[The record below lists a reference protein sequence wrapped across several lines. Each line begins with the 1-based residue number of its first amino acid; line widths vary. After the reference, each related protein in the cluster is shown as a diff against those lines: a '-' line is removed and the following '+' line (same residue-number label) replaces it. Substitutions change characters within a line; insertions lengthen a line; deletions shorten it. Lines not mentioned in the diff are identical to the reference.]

1 MLKDFFSFNKNIKVI
16 LDFKHSF
23 CSNSQNRSMKK
34 LFIPLFLLILINC
47 NKSGKQQEIK
57 SDLVEIISEDKATS
71 YAADMDEPPPPPP
84 PLQEVP
90 VSGISAKAVNPPSN
104 ISTSQNNVIV
114 KKIIKNGDLDI
125 QVGDIK
131 KAHQQVNEIVK
142 NNNAYIQTERFNNTD
157 IDEKQFFTIRV
168 PHKNFDALINSFSN
182 GIGSVLSKNIASDD
196 VTEEYTDVS
205 IKLANK
211 KIYLE
216 KYRDMLRS
224 AKTTKDMLEI
234 QENIRELEDEID
246 IAEGRLRF
254 IDDRVNYSTLNL
266 MLYKEKVRS
275 SATSK
280 IGFGDRFGDSF
291 TEGWNSFVAFF
302 LGIISLWPF
311 FLLIPVIILVWKKWR
326 NRKKKE

>member
-1 MLKDFFSFNKNIKVI
+1 
-16 LDFKHSF
+16 
-23 CSNSQNRSMKK
+23 MKK
-34 LFIPLFLLILINC
+34 IILPLFCLILFNC
-47 NKSGKQQEIK
+47 NKSERQHEVKA
-57 SDLVEIISEDKATS
+57 DLVEIIEDDKAIS
-71 YAADMDEPPPPPP
+71 ASMDMMIPPPPPKE
-84 PLQEVP
+84 EVP
-90 VSGISAKAVNPPSN
+90 ISSVSAKAVNTIPNVSAP
-104 ISTSQNNVIV
+104 QNNSIA
-114 KKIIKNGDLDI
+114 KKIIKNGNLEI

-182 GIGSVLSKNIASDD
+182 GVGSVLSKNISSDD

-205 IKLANK
+205 IKLENK

-246 IAEGRLRF
+246 VSEGRLKF
-254 IDDRVNYSTLNL
+254 IDDRVNYSTLEL

-275 SATSK
+275 STTSK
-280 IGFGDRFGDSF
+280 IGFGSRLGDSV

-302 LGIISLWPF
+302 LGVISLWPF
-311 FLLIPVIILVWKKWR
+311 LLIIPLFLLIWKKLRR
-326 NRKKKE
+326 NGKKI

>member
-1 MLKDFFSFNKNIKVI
+1 
-16 LDFKHSF
+16 
-23 CSNSQNRSMKK
+23 MKK

-57 SDLVEIISEDKATS
+57 SDLVEIISEDKAMNYNAPPAQEIPVEAMVSVKTVDNEPITS
-71 YAADMDEPPPPPP
+71 KT
-84 PLQEVP
+84 QNT
-90 VSGISAKAVNPPSN
+90 IS
-104 ISTSQNNVIV
+104 
-114 KKIIKNGDLDI
+114 KKIIKNGDLEI

-142 NNNAYIQTERFNNTD
+142 SNNAYVQTERFNNTD

-168 PHKNFDALINSFSN
+168 PHKNFDGLINSFSN

-246 IAEGRLRF
+246 VAEGRLSF

-280 IGFGDRFGDSF
+280 IGFGNRFGDSF

-311 FLLIPVIILVWKKWR
+311 FLLIPIIILIWKKWR

>member
-1 MLKDFFSFNKNIKVI
+1 
-16 LDFKHSF
+16 
-23 CSNSQNRSMKK
+23 MKK
-34 LFIPLFLLILINC
+34 IILPLFCLFLFNC
-47 NKSGKQQEIK
+47 NKSENQHEVKA
-57 SDLVEIISEDKATS
+57 DLVEIIQDDKATS
-71 YAADMDEPPPPPP
+71 ASMDMMIPPPPPKE
-84 PLQEVP
+84 EVP
-90 VSGISAKAVNPPSN
+90 ISSVSAKAINTTPNVSA
-104 ISTSQNNVIV
+104 SQNNSIA
-114 KKIIKNGDLDI
+114 KKIIKNGNLEI

-157 IDEKQFFTIRV
+157 IDDKQFFTIRV

-182 GIGSVLSKNIASDD
+182 GIGSVLSKNIASGD

-205 IKLANK
+205 IKLENK

-234 QENIRELEDEID
+234 QENIRSLEDEID
-246 IAEGRLRF
+246 VSEGKLRF
-254 IDDRVNYSTLNL
+254 IDDRVNYSTLEL

-280 IGFGDRFGDSF
+280 IGFGSRFGDSI
-291 TEGWNSFVAFF
+291 TEGWNSFIAFF
-302 LGIISLWPF
+302 LGVISFWPF
-311 FLLIPVIILVWKKWR
+311 LLLIPIVVFVWKKWR
-326 NRKKKE
+326 KNRVKK

>member
-1 MLKDFFSFNKNIKVI
+1 
-16 LDFKHSF
+16 
-23 CSNSQNRSMKK
+23 MKK
-34 LFIPLFLLILINC
+34 IFIPLFLLILINC
-47 NKSGKQQEIK
+47 NKSGNQQEVK
-57 SDLVEIISEDKATS
+57 SDLVEIISEDKIMS
-71 YAADMDEPPPPPP
+71 SAADMNEPPPP

-90 VSGISAKAVNPPSN
+90 ISEVSAKAVNASSN
-104 ISTSQNNVIV
+104 ISTPQNNVIV
-114 KKIIKNGDLDI
+114 KKIIKNGELEI
-125 QVGDIK
+125 QVGNIK
-131 KAHQQVNEIVK
+131 KAYQQVNEIVK
-142 NNNAYIQTERFNNTD
+142 SNNAYIQTERFNNTD

-205 IKLANK
+205 IKLDNK

-246 IAEGRLRF
+246 VAEGRLRF

-280 IGFGDRFGDSF
+280 IGFGSRFGDSF

-302 LGIISLWPF
+302 LGIISFWPF
-311 FLLIPVIILVWKKWR
+311 FLLIPVVVLIWKKWR
-326 NRKKKE
+326 NGKRKSIDNN